1 MPSVYYLEIKESL
14 AMALTAIRTNKLRSF
29 LTLLG
34 IVVGVFSIILVM
46 TAIGVLQ
53 NAIESGL
60 SQLGANT
67 FQVQKYPVLMGHGP
81 MERFKYRNRK
91 DITYEEGLAVKERA
105 TMAEYVALEVWN
117 GAKVI
122 KYGDIETNPNVNV
135 CGEDENGFTTN
146 NWTVKEG
153 RAFNV
158 QDVSSAK
165 SYVVLGSKV
174 ADKLFPRGNAL
185 GEMVRV
191 DGFPYTVL
199 GVLESQGNA
208 LGGNSDN
215 FVAIPITSFFTIY
228 GKYHRSVNIMV
239 QAKNRESFDDSIEQ
253 VKGVLRTVRKVEPG
267 RDDDFEIFS
276 NDSVIDQFNDFT
288 KYVKLGVGF
297 ISFIA
302 LVAAGVGIMNIMLV
316 SVTERTRE
324 IGIRKA
330 IGAKKNNILIQFVLE
345 AIVLCE
351 LGGLFGI
358 GIGILGGNI
367 VALIMSVPAIIPWDW
382 VAIGLLV
389 CSFVGIVFGTYPAW
403 KAANLDPIE
412 SLRYE

>member
-14 AMALTAIRTNKLRSF
+14 AMALNAIRVNKLRSF

-53 NAIESGL
+53 NSIESGL
-60 SQLGANT
+60 SQFGVNT
-67 FQVQKYPVLMGHGP
+67 FQIEKYPALMGGSP
-81 MERFKYRNRK
+81 TERLKYRNRK
-91 DITYEEGLAVKERA
+91 DITYEQGLVVKEKTSLA
-105 TMAEYVALEVWN
+105 YVAL
-117 GAKVI
+117 GIGLDSKII
-122 KYGDIETNPNVNV
+122 KYGNLETNPNVNIG
-135 CGEDENGFTTN
+135 GEDENSFQTN
-146 NWTVKEG
+146 NWIVKDG
-153 RAFNV
+153 RAFNSE
-158 QDVSSAK
+158 DVSSVK
-165 SYVVLGSKV
+165 NIVVLGSKV
-174 ADKLFPRGNAL
+174 AEKLFPRENAV
-185 GEMVRV
+185 GKTVRV
-191 DGFPYTVL
+191 DGYPFTVI
-199 GVLESQGNA
+199 GVLEAKGNS

-215 FVAIPITSFFTIY
+215 FVLIPITAFCARY
-228 GKYHRSVNIMV
+228 GKNNRSIYIKV
-239 QAKNRESFDDSIEQ
+239 QAFSREVYDDAVEQ
-253 VKGVLRTVRKVEPG
+253 VRGILRTIRKVDPG
-267 RDDDFEIFS
+267 KDDDFEIYS
-276 NDSVIDQFNDFT
+276 NDSVIEQFNSFT

-302 LVAAGVGIMNIMLV
+302 LIAAGVGIMNIMLV

-358 GIGILGGNI
+358 SIGIIGGNLL
-367 VALIMSVPAIIPWDW
+367 ALWMGVPAIIPWDW
-382 VAIGLLV
+382 VVIGLMV
-389 CSFVGIVFGTYPAW
+389 CSFVGIIFGTYPAW

-412 SLRYE
+412 ALRYE

>member
-1 MPSVYYLEIKESL
+1 
-14 AMALTAIRTNKLRSF
+14 MALSAIRSNKLRSF

-91 DITYEEGLAVKERA
+91 DITYEQALTVKEKTTLA
-105 TMAEYVALEVWN
+105 SYVGLEVWE

-122 KYGDIETNPNVNV
+122 KFGNLETNPNVMI
-135 CGEDENGFTTN
+135 CGEDENGFQTN
-146 NWTVKEG
+146 NWTVKDG
-153 RAFNV
+153 RAFNS
-158 QDVSSAK
+158 QDISSAR
-165 SYVVLGSKV
+165 SIVVLGSKV
-174 ADKLFPRGNAL
+174 VEKLFVRGDAL
-185 GEMVRV
+185 GKTVRV
-191 DGFPYTVL
+191 DGYPFTVV
-199 GVLESQGNA
+199 GVLESQGNS

-215 FVAIPITSFFTIY
+215 FVAIPITAFFTIY

-239 QAKNRESFDDSIEQ
+239 QALDRETFDDAVGQ
-253 VKGVLRTVRKVEPG
+253 VSGILRVVRKVDPG
-267 RDDDFEIFS
+267 KDNDFEIFS
-276 NDSVIDQFNDFT
+276 NDSVIQQFDNFT

-358 GIGILGGNI
+358 AIGIIGGNLL
-367 VALIMSVPAIIPWDW
+367 ALWMSVPAIVPWDW
-382 VAIGLLV
+382 VVIGLLV